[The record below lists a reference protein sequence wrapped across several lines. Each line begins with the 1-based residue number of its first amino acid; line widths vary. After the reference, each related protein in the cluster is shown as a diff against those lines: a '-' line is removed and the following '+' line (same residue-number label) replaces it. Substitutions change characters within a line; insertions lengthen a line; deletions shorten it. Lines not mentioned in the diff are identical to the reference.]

1 MTHGCA
7 GTTSGVDTAT
17 DEPHGSRAGGVRWTP
32 RQSLALVTRWT
43 QSFPQRILFPTIWF
57 CPWLERG
64 VATATVGGGTRP
76 QLAGDHPV
84 KDIEQVELFKAAL
97 AIAVAD
103 GEVRRSER
111 GVLEGLALRVG
122 VGRASFDAM
131 LEAARQDEA
140 FADNILIQSKKDA
153 RKALEL
159 LVAQARIDGEISE
172 SERNLLVRIASRLE
186 LTGDEFQ
193 SIYQAGIARADEIR
207 SSRKGS

>member
-1 MTHGCA
+1 M
-7 GTTSGVDTAT
+7 
-17 DEPHGSRAGGVRWTP
+17 
-32 RQSLALVTRWT
+32 
-43 QSFPQRILFPTIWF
+43 
-57 CPWLERG
+57 
-64 VATATVGGGTRP
+64 
-76 QLAGDHPV
+76 

-103 GEVRRSER
+103 GEVRRAEK

-140 FADNILIQSKKDA
+140 SADNVLIRSKKDA
-153 RKALEL
+153 RKGLEL

-193 SIYQAGIARADEIR
+193 SVYQAGIARADKIR
-207 SSRKGS
+207 RSRKNSA